1 MHTIFCFFFNKNYP
15 RCAKQGR
22 KRHLIYDRIQI
33 GADMNTV
40 FLVYDEAGDEQLGLT
55 VGTDVVLQ
63 YNDREAPE
71 ELKYKVKFNV
81 GVDDGR

>member
-1 MHTIFCFFFNKNYP
+1 MFCGARAVMTFNCN
-15 RCAKQGR
+15 
-22 KRHLIYDRIQI
+22 RIET
-33 GADMNTV
+33 GADTNTV